1 MSAYL
6 PVVRSASLNGYVDLA
21 QAAGL
26 DAHAMLRRAGLNMRS
41 LADPETPVSTQGV
54 RQLLQASAEAS
65 GWEDF
70 GLQLA
75 ARRSFSNLGPI
86 SLVLKAEPSARAAL
100 DTLCRYLRLLNA
112 SLLTRL
118 DEHDGLLQISE
129 DILSEPGARL
139 EQSMQLAV
147 GVMHRILREL
157 LGPTWQPLWVS
168 FKQAR
173 PLKPE
178 RFERFFDTR
187 VDFDAG
193 FNGIVCRAADLAR
206 QLPSSQPELVAFAR
220 HQLDQALAQE
230 QLGTLSTARQLIM
243 ALLPGGRCT
252 AQQVAA
258 HLGVDRRTLHR
269 HLQRENSD
277 FSQLLQAVRVE
288 MARHQ
293 VGQSQRPLAEVA
305 ALLGFASA
313 SAFAY
318 WFRQSFRCSARQW
331 RQAGAVDPS
340 FLSGSGA
347 TAVAPD
353 RTAR

>member
-6 PVVRSASLNGYVDLA
+6 PVVRSASLNGYVELA
-21 QAAGL
+21 QSLGL
-26 DAHAMLRRAGLNMRS
+26 DAHAMLRRAGLNVRL

-65 GWEDF
+65 GQEDF

-100 DTLCRYLRLLNA
+100 NTLCRYLRLLNA

-118 DEHDGLLQISE
+118 EERDDLLLISE

-157 LGPTWQPLWVS
+157 LGPSWQPLSVG

-173 PLKPE
+173 PCRPE
-178 RFERFFDTR
+178 RFERFFGTQ
-187 VDFDAG
+187 VAFEAG
-193 FNGIVCRAADLAR
+193 HNGIVCRAADLAR
-206 QLPSSQPELVAFAR
+206 SLPGSQPELVAFAR
-220 HQLDQALAQE
+220 HQLDDALAQGP
-230 QLGTLSTARQLIM
+230 LGPHTTVRQLIM

-269 HLQRENSD
+269 HLQRDGSD
-277 FSQLLQAVRVE
+277 FSQLLQSVRVE

-318 WFRQSFRCSARQW
+318 WFRQSFDASARQW
-331 RQAGAVDPS
+331 RQRGA
-340 FLSGSGA
+340 
-347 TAVAPD
+347 APQVGL
-353 RTAR
+353 A